1 MEGRILEKDVEFLE
15 DLWWQSRSY
24 GNGGE
29 ELRLGVGGV
38 SMGIIDMRGFKFAV
52 GPRLGVT
59 ISRHRPWS
67 EFPWHFSMFLPEA
80 FTTSE
85 KRRKDRD
92 SIRYLYSKSYSR

>member
-1 MEGRILEKDVEFLE
+1 MLSSSKIYGGNLEVMEMVGRSCV
-15 DLWWQSRSY
+15 S
-24 GNGGE
+24 
-29 ELRLGVGGV
+29 ELGAF
-38 SMGIIDMRGFKFAV
+38 SMCIIDMRGFKFAV